1 MSVRHIDTTRTTS
14 LPVMDMADAIEMWGN
29 ELSIKNSDQVDQWR
43 ETTPQQEVPPPPLK
57 AGERLSVY
65 WTEHQE
71 WYVGTFTS
79 SHIEKSDDGG
89 RQRASRVVYDATGL
103 WAKCKAADLIY
114 WHCLD
119 DELWH
124 RESMPN

>member
-57 AGERLSVY
+57 AGERLSAPPHA
-65 WTEHQE
+65 T
-71 WYVGTFTS
+71 
-79 SHIEKSDDGG
+79 
-89 RQRASRVVYDATGL
+89 RDANR
-103 WAKCKAADLIY
+103 ADL
-114 WHCLD
+114 
-119 DELWH
+119 
-124 RESMPN
+124 RGSP